1 MMDAFVDIKNTS
13 GTKTGGPFPV
23 TSWTATRRVDRAGSF
38 EFSTPLN
45 GTATAAIVLKATAE
59 IYAYVG
65 GSYELVGAG
74 VIDSIEQAADPDSN
88 IVMLRVSGDDQMRE
102 LAYRTMGDTLLAQ
115 DDILGD
121 WESIS
126 NLSTTTDVHD
136 VIGMSDGALLVA
148 QRNNVS
154 GWSGNSYISRY
165 DNGVW
170 TATYALAAGGG
181 GGGFYDLLDLGSGVI
196 LAGNDAAL
204 GVLRSTDFGKT
215 WTSIALDTILSMVA
229 VSSATVLAGNIS
241 GTIYKSTDGGLTWD
255 AGTST
260 GISGIVNGL
269 ISLGS
274 GVILAGVGSTGLAR
288 STNTGATWSAV
299 TVPGG
304 VGVIYCFVSPSTNIV
319 LAGTLNGYVMRSTD
333 NGVTFSAGVQ
343 LTGTSLPIYQL
354 VMLGTYVLASGGEK
368 VWISDDNGVSF
379 SEVVDLNCG
388 DGPLGLTVVGDA
400 AVASGPDG
408 AVWRGTTIV
417 IGISHAAAVAAVGAL
432 APAGWTF
439 NADGSPGND
448 SIYIQFAGETVLAA
462 ALLVAER
469 SRGHVYLSAAR
480 TLTFADTWT
489 ASGVHAVAPLL
500 GQPLAAEV
508 CGIADLAVAQ
518 ASYDLVTR
526 IYPRTR
532 GGIGIASS
540 TVAPGTGYTKDT
552 TNEYVQHTAAVTAY
566 GVIEAWVI
574 FEDIADPEEVTA
586 AATVEIADALVRA
599 AVTWL
604 EQRRAIITNY
614 RLKLLGCSVLLQPLQ
629 TLRVS
634 YMQSNWMLDQTLN
647 ILETTWAGDERG
659 IVTTDVVVGDS
670 AYWIDDEEAT
680 VARAVARVN
689 SLAAR

>member
-23 TSWTATRRVDRAGSF
+23 GGWTATRRVDRAGSF

-45 GTATAAIVLKATAE
+45 GTAAAAIVLKATAE

-74 VIDSIEQAADPDSN
+74 VIDSIEQGADPDSN

-121 WESIS
+121 WENIS
-126 NLSTTTDVHD
+126 NLTTTTDVND
-136 VIGMSDGALLVA
+136 VIGMTDGALLVA
-148 QRNNVS
+148 QRNNT
-154 GWSGNSYISRY
+154 SGNSYISRY
-165 DNGVW
+165 DNGTW
-170 TATYALAAGGG
+170 TTTYAIAAS
-181 GGGFYDLLDLGSGVI
+181 GGGFYALLDLGSGVI
-196 LAGNDAAL
+196 LAGGDIGPIL
-204 GVLRSTDFGKT
+204 LRSTDFGKT
-215 WTSIALDTILSMVA
+215 WTSITLDSILCMVA
-229 VSSATVLAGNIS
+229 VSSTTVLVGDFS
-241 GTIYKSTDGGLTWD
+241 GTVYKSTDGGLTWD
-255 AGTST
+255 AGTSA
-260 GISGIVNGL
+260 GFSGTMRGL

-274 GVILAGVGSTGLAR
+274 GILLAGGGGPGLTR
-288 STNTGATWSAV
+288 STDTGATWTAV

-304 VGVIYCFVSPSTNIV
+304 VGTVIYCFVSPATNIV

-343 LTGTSLPIYQL
+343 LTGTSLPIYRL

-379 SEVVDLNCG
+379 TEVVDLNCG

-408 AVWRGTTIV
+408 AVWRGTTIS
-417 IGISHAAAVAAVGAL
+417 IGVSHATAVAAVGAL

-526 IYPRTR
+526 IYPRTL

-552 TNEYVQHTAAVTAY
+552 TNEYVQHTAAVTDY
-566 GVIEAWVI
+566 GVIEAWVV
-574 FEDIADPEEVTA
+574 FDDIADPEEVTA
-586 AATVEIADALVRA
+586 AATVEVADALVRA
-599 AVTWL
+599 AVTLL

-634 YMQSNWMLDQTLN
+634 YMQSGWMLQQTLN
-647 ILETTWAGDERG
+647 ILEATWGGDERG